1 MYFAILED
9 PPLEDL
15 VWGYDFKERDKR
27 IENMRQDPEMADHV
41 DNILE
46 FVKSG
51 GPPIVQKLNQDR
63 QVMEPYFRILDE
75 IVEEQGFAEKYDFW
89 KKKNGDDR
97 QTMRE
102 GGVPSKG
109 WSNTDSVDLRR
120 ILAKADEKKLEM
132 RKADPVLDGLLW
144 KWEYNPTPANLKVKL
159 LKKEIQYSSG
169 GLIGTNRGEI
179 DNLLRRDGFNW

>member
-1 MYFAILED
+1 
-9 PPLEDL
+9 
-15 VWGYDFKERDKR
+15 
-27 IENMRQDPEMADHV
+27 MRQDPEMADHV